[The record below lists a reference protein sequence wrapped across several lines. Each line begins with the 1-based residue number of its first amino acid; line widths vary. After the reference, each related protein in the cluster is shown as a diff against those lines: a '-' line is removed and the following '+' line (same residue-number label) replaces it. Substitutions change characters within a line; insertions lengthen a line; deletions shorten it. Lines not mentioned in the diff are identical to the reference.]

1 MCSVLDA
8 RHPMCRTSAQ
18 RCRRLRS
25 VQRQRTAAFAARLG
39 HSEAA
44 ARRRRAHR
52 QHAPRRAVRKTAHSK
67 RSPDHPPRRRVTA
80 PCPSLAHT
88 RRRAARP
95 LPQHSAHR
103 LRKAHTRHLQ
113 KQRPPPRSTEH
124 PQRRAEHGDRQHS
137 SLSAGRYAH
146 RAEPHVT
153 SHPSSAINMY
163 NRIRRFFCRTHHHS
177 FHLLFFCLLLF
188 TAISSLVR

>member
-8 RHPMCRTSAQ
+8 RRPMCRASAQ
-18 RCRRLRS
+18 RCRCTERK
-25 VQRQRTAAFAARLG
+25 RQRTAAFAARLG

-44 ARRRRAHR
+44 ARRRHAHR
-52 QHAPRRAVRKTAHSK
+52 QHAPRRAVRKTTHSK

-80 PCPSLAHT
+80 PCLSLAHT

-103 LRKAHTRHLQ
+103 RRQAHTRHLQ
-113 KQRPPPRSTEH
+113 KQRQPPHRTEH
-124 PQRRAEHGDRQHS
+124 PQHRAEHGDRQHS

-146 RAEPHVT
+146 HAEPHVT
-153 SHPSSAINMY
+153 SHLSSAINMY
-163 NRIRRFFCRTHHHS
+163 NRIHRFFCRPHHYS
-177 FHLLFFCLLLF
+177 FHFLFFCLLLF
-188 TAISSLVR
+188 TAISFLIR